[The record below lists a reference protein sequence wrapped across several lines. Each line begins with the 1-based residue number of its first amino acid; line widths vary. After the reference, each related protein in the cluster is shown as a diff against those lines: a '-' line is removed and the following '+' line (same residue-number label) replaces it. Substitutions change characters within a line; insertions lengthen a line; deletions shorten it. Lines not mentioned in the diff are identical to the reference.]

1 MTKPKHKQ
9 LELFDDER
17 KLERE
22 KQISKLKKVLNY
34 DTRDYPIEFIVSLY
48 KDDSRIF
55 APDYQREESLWS
67 VRQKSRFIESL
78 ILGYPI
84 PLIFLADTAE
94 GELEIIDGLQRISTL
109 TEFINNDF
117 ELEDLK
123 KLSKLNGCFF
133 EDLPR
138 SEMNR
143 FGTKS
148 LRIIVLKD
156 TTPDDVRKD
165 LFDRLNT
172 SSLQAN
178 PSEIR
183 WGRESNNHLMQLIR
197 KLQKNDIFK
206 RTVNLSENLLN
217 RKEDIEL
224 ISRFFAYSNTL
235 NEYKGSV
242 INFLDA
248 YISNEGISWT
258 DEKQELFEKEFIRT
272 MEFVDSHFPRG
283 FQKENR
289 NQTPRVRFEAI
300 AVGVNLALR
309 ENPGLKASPD
319 IINTLLKSKQ
329 FEEWTTT
336 DAANNRNKVTAR
348 INGVKNFLLTNKF
361 EEIK

>member
-1 MTKPKHKQ
+1 
-9 LELFDDER
+9 
-17 KLERE
+17 
-22 KQISKLKKVLNY
+22 
-34 DTRDYPIEFIVSLY
+34 
-48 KDDSRIF
+48 
-55 APDYQREESLWS
+55 
-67 VRQKSRFIESL
+67 
-78 ILGYPI
+78 
-84 PLIFLADTAE
+84 
-94 GELEIIDGLQRISTL
+94 
-109 TEFINNDF
+109 
-117 ELEDLK
+117 
-123 KLSKLNGCFF
+123 
-133 EDLPR
+133 
-138 SEMNR
+138 
-143 FGTKS
+143 
-148 LRIIVLKD
+148 
-156 TTPDDVRKD
+156 
-165 LFDRLNT
+165 
-172 SSLQAN
+172 
-178 PSEIR
+178 
-183 WGRESNNHLMQLIR
+183 MQLIR

-224 ISRFFAYSNTL
+224 ISRFFAYSNNL